1 MKKGDATMGIV
12 KVTNKVFGIAVENIT
27 VPGGPITQKYAE
39 GDLSSVNFSKLERD
53 ERSL

>member
-1 MKKGDATMGIV
+1 MGIV
-12 KVTNKVFGIAVENIT
+12 KVTNKVFGIAEKNMI

-53 ERSL
+53 ERAL